1 MQARVLHADAQQ
13 AVRAAT
19 LQDPVACSAGGA
31 AGSGTACPGTAAVSA
46 AASNAADLNVAS
58 FDERRFRHALGRFA
72 TGVVVISTGS
82 GDGMHAM
89 TANAFMSGSLK
100 PPLIVVSV
108 GHRARMHERLMNS
121 ARFGVSVLSDAQEPH
136 SRHFAG
142 EPQGRLAPRFAP
154 VDGLPDVV
162 LLEHAAARFAARMVD
177 RHPCGDHTLFVG
189 EVLVFSLDEHA
200 PLIFF
205 GGRYGSVAKP
215 FEAPVTMPVGTPVTI
230 SPLLKR

>member
-1 MQARVLHADAQQ
+1 MHAQALRIDEPH
-13 AVRAAT
+13 
-19 LQDPVACSAGGA
+19 PAG
-31 AGSGTACPGTAAVSA
+31 
-46 AASNAADLNVAS
+46 
-58 FDERRFRHALGRFA
+58 FDERRFRRALGRFA

-82 GDGMHAM
+82 GERLHAM

-108 GHRARMHERLMNS
+108 GQRARMHERLMAS
-121 ARFGVSVLSDAQEPH
+121 AFFGVSVLSDAQEAH

-142 EPQGRLAPRFAP
+142 EPQSRLAPHFAP
-154 VDGLPDVV
+154 VEGLADVV
-162 LLEHAAARFAARMVD
+162 LPEHAAARFAARVVD

-205 GGRYGSVAKP
+205 GGRYGSVAACSTAGP
-215 FEAPVTMPVGTPVTI
+215 SFAA
-230 SPLLKR
+230 SHD

>member
-1 MQARVLHADAQQ
+1 MQVTALQADA
-13 AVRAAT
+13 
-19 LQDPVACSAGGA
+19 P
-31 AGSGTACPGTAAVSA
+31 A
-46 AASNAADLNVAS
+46 AAP

-82 GDGMHAM
+82 GDSLHAM

-108 GHRARMHERLMNS
+108 GHHARTHERLMDNEL
-121 ARFGVSVLSDAQEPH
+121 FGVSVLAETQESH

-142 EPQGRLAPRFAP
+142 ELQNRLAPRFAA
-154 VDGLPDVV
+154 VNGLPGVM
-162 LLEHAAARFAARMVD
+162 LLEHAAARFAARVVD

-205 GGRYGSVAKP
+205 GGRYASVAAP
-215 FEAPVTMPVGTPVTI
+215 LSTPLEAP
-230 SPLLKR
+230 PLVVNGR

>member
-1 MQARVLHADAQQ
+1 MPDEYARPC
-13 AVRAAT
+13 
-19 LQDPVACSAGGA
+19 QDTAYASASSSNPA
-31 AGSGTACPGTAAVSA
+31 EPNVS
-46 AASNAADLNVAS
+46 S

-89 TANAFMSGSLK
+89 TANAFMSGSLR

-108 GHRARMHERLMNS
+108 GHGARMHERLMTS
-121 ARFGVSVLSDAQEPH
+121 ALFGVSVLSDAQERH
-136 SRHFAG
+136 SRHFSG
-142 EPQGRLAPRFAP
+142 EPQSRFAPRFAP

-162 LLEHAAARFAARMVD
+162 LLEHAAARFAARVVD

-189 EVLVFSLDEHA
+189 EVQVFSLDEHA

-205 GGRYGSVAKP
+205 GGRYASMA
-215 FEAPVTMPVGTPVTI
+215 T
-230 SPLLKR
+230 SL